1 MNIENANGGNFQKN
15 QNLIEKCVL
24 HLSLQRNFQTN
35 VSKMP
40 ITRKPM
46 PKLNRE
52 EIADSM
58 NEPKVVHVNCDHKRK
73 GRCTR
78 KGECTCKILVGA
90 ALEHF
95 KNKP

>member
-1 MNIENANGGNFQKN
+1 
-15 QNLIEKCVL
+15 
-24 HLSLQRNFQTN
+24 
-35 VSKMP
+35 
-40 ITRKPM
+40 M